1 MPMMYGFGPQ
11 RRQML
16 DAELKRLI
24 DEMPQLGMTS
34 MFLVGP
40 FVRGEVEPGTALDLV
55 GVQETDEPV
64 HRRADFSTTH
74 LRPRIGITFFIYNSD
89 ECANSPGGDPLLDS
103 AANKGEIVYG
113 QTRWVTGSPQRGAF
127 VRATRS

>member
-11 RRQML
+11 RRHML

-40 FVRGEVEPGTALDLV
+40 FVRGEVGPGTALDLV
-55 GVQETDEPV
+55 VVQETDEPV
-64 HRRADFSTTH
+64 HRRADFWTTH
-74 LRPRIGITFFIYNSD
+74 LRPRIGINFYIYTSD
-89 ECANSPGGDPLLDS
+89 EFANSPGGDPILHD
-103 AANKGEIVYG
+103 AANNGERVYG
-113 QTRWVTGSPQRGAF
+113 
-127 VRATRS
+127 